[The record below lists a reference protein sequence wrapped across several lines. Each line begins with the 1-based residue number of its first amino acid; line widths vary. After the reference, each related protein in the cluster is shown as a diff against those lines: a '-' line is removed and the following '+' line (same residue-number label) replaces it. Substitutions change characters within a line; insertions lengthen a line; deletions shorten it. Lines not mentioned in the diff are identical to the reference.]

1 MKYFTFD
8 PPTPRRSHFRLRGD
22 SSDFISETD
31 WGRPMEA
38 LPDSLDVRIMF
49 RDGTKSPLGD
59 FPDLEDGG
67 LVASESALEVFR
79 EDVTEFFEVIPLK
92 VTGAGVIKKSG
103 IWYKVS
109 LEEMPDITGTGN
121 DYFYLHPARSLQREF
136 GGPAECAPFEFRD
149 LSGVEI
155 DEVELKAKIER
166 AKAEYLGPLGEL
178 QADIGSYDV
187 GSIIVAGNL
196 AGGFKNHV
204 GIYFAEQFINTCK
217 KKKLSMMRLREVTN
231 NGNV

>member
-1 MKYFTFD
+1 MKFFTFD
-8 PPTPRRSHFRLRGD
+8 PPTPRRSQISLRGD
-22 SSDFISETD
+22 SSHFISETD
-31 WGRPMEA
+31 WGRAMEA
-38 LPDSLDVRIMF
+38 SPDSLDVRIMF
-49 RDGTKSPLGD
+49 RDGAKAPLGD

-67 LVASESALEVFR
+67 LVASKSALQVFQ

-109 LEEMPDITGTGN
+109 LEEMPAIPDKSN

-136 GGPAECAPFEFRD
+136 DGPVECAPFEFRD
-149 LSGVEI
+149 LSDVDI
-155 DEVELKAKIER
+155 DEDELRAKIEKAR
-166 AKAEYLGPLGEL
+166 AEYLGPLGEL
-178 QADIGSYDV
+178 RADIGAYDV

-204 GIYFAEQFINTCK
+204 GIYFTERFIDTCK
-217 KKKLSMMRLREVTN
+217 KKKLSLMRLREVTN
-231 NGNV
+231 NADT